1 MQVVRYLGMTA
12 KRAFPDQMELI
23 TYTAINIRLYDGI
36 LNFALITPHDNRKY
50 VAA

>member
-1 MQVVRYLGMTA
+1 MTA

-36 LNFALITPHDNRKY
+36 LNFALLTRHDNRTY
-50 VAA
+50 VAPYYV

>member
-1 MQVVRYLGMTA
+1 MTA

-36 LNFALITPHDNRKY
+36 LKFVLLTRHDNRKY
-50 VAA
+50 VAPYYV